1 MAIMIADRYRL
12 TVMFSIVRVIVTE
25 SGGGV
30 NSASIAISWAG
41 E

>member
-12 TVMFSIVRVIVTE
+12 TVISSIVRVIVTE

-30 NSASIAISWAG
+30 NGTRFQNVLVS
-41 E
+41 